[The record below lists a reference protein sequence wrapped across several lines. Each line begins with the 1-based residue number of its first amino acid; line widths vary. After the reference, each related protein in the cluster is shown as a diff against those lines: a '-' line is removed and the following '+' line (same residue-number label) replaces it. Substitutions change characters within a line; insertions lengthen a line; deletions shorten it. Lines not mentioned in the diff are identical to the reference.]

1 MTGLDNSHIK
11 HKERF
16 DQFQSFANL
25 KFGNLRPIDIDGFME
40 IHNKLFIFIESKTSD
55 APFSTGQRIALERLT
70 DAIAVDPNKQAFCV
84 VARHDTPAHE
94 DVDTGNSIVHTYR
107 HNGNWVDI
115 TALGYTVKD
124 FIQSLL
130 DTYIYNTGTK

>member
-1 MTGLDNSHIK
+1 MTILDNSHIR

-25 KFGNLRPIDIDGFME
+25 KFGKLRPIDIDGFME
-40 IHNKLFIFIESKTSD
+40 FRNKLFIFIESKTVN

-70 DAIAVDPNKQAFCV
+70 DAIAVDPEKQSFCI

-94 DVDTGNSIVHTYR
+94 EVDTGNSLVYSYR
-107 HNGNWVDI
+107 HGGKWHEVEM
-115 TALGYTVKD
+115 LGYTVRD
-124 FIQSLL
+124 FVESLIAA
-130 DTYIYNTGTK
+130 YIGDVNNL